1 MKSNGTTTAAGGVR
15 VRAKRGLFAATVI
28 FIAVAGLYLAG
39 ALRVIDNKLL
49 DARFTLVTRPVPS
62 NLVIVAMDPES
73 LERIGVWPWPRE
85 DNAKVIENL
94 VSAGAARIAF
104 DVDFSSASNP
114 ASDKRLADALA
125 NSHGRVTLAVLK
137 QGRRPGGAT
146 TAILTEPLPAFRE
159 LATLA
164 SVSVRPDGDGVVRR
178 INVREPWREAWLPSV
193 PALLANRQS
202 APDTFYI
209 DFGFDPASIPQIS
222 YADVLAGTFDPA
234 SVAGKAVIV
243 GATAVQLGDYLT
255 VPRYGVL
262 SGAQVLGLAYHSLA
276 NGRALQHLGGAWVL
290 AAAFLLAFTLC
301 PLCVRFAWRRS
312 LLVLGASS
320 SIIIAALVF
329 AYLAGVI
336 VDGAP
341 LLLAAALSFI
351 GGLAGRSDWQALLL
365 RIQGREMRH
374 RETMMNGVVHNSF
387 DAIFIMDDSGVIEE
401 ANDSA
406 VAMFGDD
413 GAKLRGRDIVTLI
426 ARAGNLIPHASTH
439 IMPMPVA
446 KDQRNEVTA
455 RRLDGSDF
463 PVEIVIRQMI
473 TETGR
478 WQIAFVRD
486 ITERMAHQRALEH
499 QALHDSLTGL
509 PNRACLFRTIHESI
523 HSSPQSQ
530 DRFALLLLDLNR
542 FKEINDTLGHNIG
555 DVLLGQIAN
564 RLKAP
569 LRHTDTI
576 ARLGGDE
583 FAVVL
588 KPAPDRA
595 AVDSIAERL
604 QRSLDEPFQYN
615 GMSLDVGVSIGVS
628 FFPDDSGDA
637 TELLQKA
644 DVAMYAAKLAGQPM
658 AFYDRAL
665 DQNSVRHLTLTGD
678 LRRAIEDNKL
688 MLYFQPKISI
698 ETHDVVG
705 VESLLRW
712 EHPTHGFIPP
722 DEFVALA
729 ERTGLVRKMTDWVLD
744 TALSQSARWHAQGL
758 DLAIAVNLS
767 ARSLQD
773 GDLPGTLDALLQKHG
788 VAPAAIALELTES
801 AIMAD
806 PVRARAVIGLL
817 NARGFYLS
825 IDDFG
830 TGYSSLGYLKNLPVH
845 ELKIDKSFV
854 LDMMANE
861 NDRVIVKSTVD
872 LAHNLGLSVVAE
884 GVESAEVLE
893 ELNLLGADVAQG
905 YFISRPVPAAAFE
918 AWLSDWRRA
927 HARPAL
933 QLVAQAG

>member
-1 MKSNGTTTAAGGVR
+1 MTKAEG
-15 VRAKRGLFAATVI
+15 RAPIRARRGLFAATVI

-49 DARFTLVTRPVPS
+49 DARFALVTRPVPS
-62 NLVIVAMDPES
+62 NLVVVAIDPES

-85 DNAKVIENL
+85 DHAKVIENL
-94 VSAGAARIAF
+94 VNVGAARIAF

-114 ASDKRLADALA
+114 ASDKRLAGALA
-125 NSHGRVTLAVLK
+125 NSHGRVALAVLK
-137 QGRRPGGAT
+137 QGRRSGGAAK
-146 TAILTEPLPAFRE
+146 AILTEPLPAFRE
-159 LATLA
+159 FATLA
-164 SVSVRPDGDGVVRR
+164 SVSVRPDEDGVVRR
-178 INVREPWREAWLPSV
+178 INVREPWRDAWLPSV

-202 APDTFYI
+202 ATDSFYI

-222 YADVLAGTFDPA
+222 YADVLSGTFDPA
-234 SVAGKAVIV
+234 AVAGKTVIV

-276 NGRALQHLGGAWVL
+276 SGRALQHLGGIWIL

-301 PLCVRFAWRRS
+301 PLCIRFAWRRS
-312 LLVLGASS
+312 LVVLGASS
-320 SIIIAALVF
+320 SVVIAALVF
-329 AYLAGVI
+329 AYLAGII

-341 LLLAAALSFI
+341 LLLAAALSFV

-365 RIQGREMRH
+365 RIQRREMRH

-387 DAIFIMDDSGVIEE
+387 DAIFIMDDSGLIEE

-413 GAKLRGRDIVTLI
+413 GARLHGRDIATLI
-426 ARAGNLIPHASTH
+426 ARAENLIPRASMH
-439 IMPMPVA
+439 MAPMPVEGE
-446 KDQRNEVTA
+446 QRSEMTA

-473 TETGR
+473 TETGC

-486 ITERMAHQRALEH
+486 ITERMAHQRTLEH
-499 QALHDSLTGL
+499 QALHDPLTGL
-509 PNRACLFRTIHESI
+509 PNRTCLFRKMRESI
-523 HSSPQSQ
+523 RLSANG
-530 DRFALLLLDLNR
+530 REKFALLLLDLNR

-569 LRHTDTI
+569 LRRTDTI

-583 FAVVL
+583 FAIVL
-588 KPAPDRA
+588 QPAPDRT

-604 QRSLDEPFQYN
+604 QRSLDAPFQYN
-615 GMSLDVGVSIGVS
+615 GMSLDVGASIGVS

-644 DVAMYAAKLAGQPM
+644 DVAMYAAKLAGLPM
-658 AFYDRAL
+658 AFYDRTL

-678 LRRAIEDNKL
+678 LKRAIEDNKL

-698 ETHDVVG
+698 ETGDVVG

-712 EHPTHGFIPP
+712 DHPTHGFIPP

-729 ERTGLVRKMTDWVLD
+729 ERTGLTRKMTNWVLD
-744 TALSQSARWHAQGL
+744 AAVSQCARWRAQGL

-773 GDLPGTLDALLQKHG
+773 SDLPGTLEALLQKHG
-788 VAPAAIALELTES
+788 VAPASIVLELTES
-801 AIMAD
+801 GIMAD
-806 PVRARAVIGLL
+806 PSRARAVIGTL
-817 NARGFYLS
+817 NGRGFRLS

-830 TGYSSLGYLKNLPVH
+830 PGYSSLGYLKNLPVH

-884 GVESAEVLE
+884 GVESAEVLDA
-893 ELNLLGADVAQG
+893 LNGLGADIAQG
-905 YFISRPVPAAAFE
+905 YFISRPVPAAEFE

-927 HARPAL
+927 HARPTL